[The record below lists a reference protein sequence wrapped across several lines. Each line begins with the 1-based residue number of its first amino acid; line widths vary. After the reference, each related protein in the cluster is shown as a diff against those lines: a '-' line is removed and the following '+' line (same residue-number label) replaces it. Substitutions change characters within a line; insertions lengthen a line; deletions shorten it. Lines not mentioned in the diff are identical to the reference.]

1 MILLYF
7 QLSQAKTNA
16 SEAFKKSEKA
26 FIEAENYLNETKE
39 LIYQGNELIA
49 NLTNVLNNNTAS
61 PDEIRNI
68 AEQTSALNL
77 ELDPEEIKALASKI
91 DETVSQ
97 LENVETIIYNT
108 RHDLERVEQLKNQA
122 NESRYVLHSFD
133 RW

>member
-1 MILLYF
+1 M
-7 QLSQAKTNA
+7 
-16 SEAFKKSEKA
+16 
-26 FIEAENYLNETKE
+26 NETKE

-122 NESRYVLHSFD
+122 NESRYVSHSFD
-133 RW
+133 Q